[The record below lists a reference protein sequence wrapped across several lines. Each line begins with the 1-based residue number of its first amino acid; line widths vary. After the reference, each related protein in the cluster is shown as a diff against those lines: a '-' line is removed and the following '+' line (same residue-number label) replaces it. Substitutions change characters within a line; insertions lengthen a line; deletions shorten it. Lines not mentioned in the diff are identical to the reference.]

1 MAHQRRRRDTRTL
14 LEMLLLAAAYGGM
27 LQYRRPLTTGD
38 LLDGALGV
46 MLGLYICSQPAANA
60 VDLLFFSRGGPRQL
74 PAGWAGAGWLGLNL
88 LVVFVGWLVIVLG
101 ATRLVGPAG

>member
-1 MAHQRRRRDTRTL
+1 MGQQRRVRNTRTL
-14 LEMLLLAAAYGGM
+14 LATLLLAAAYGGL
-27 LQYRRPLTTGD
+27 LQFRRPPPAGD

-46 MLGLYICSQPAANA
+46 MLGLYICAQPAANA

-74 PAGWAGAGWLGLNL
+74 PAGWMGAGWLGLNL

-101 ATRLVGPAG
+101 ATRLVGR